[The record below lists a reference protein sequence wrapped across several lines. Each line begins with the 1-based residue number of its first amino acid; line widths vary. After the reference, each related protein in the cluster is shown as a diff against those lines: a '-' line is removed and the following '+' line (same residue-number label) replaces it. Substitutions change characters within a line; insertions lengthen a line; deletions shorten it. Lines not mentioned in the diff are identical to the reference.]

1 MATTEM
7 AMMFEAIRQL
17 AEQVKSMAEA
27 NQSSGGS
34 KLEAWDS
41 IAKYKN
47 ITLFTGDAKMWDEFS
62 TKFRSQVA
70 AGARGVEEL
79 MKSVE
84 TEVTEKQAEHQEWED
99 LADGRCTVDQ
109 VQEVAVKL
117 YNVLLSITTA
127 EANAV
132 VRRCRGNGLWA
143 WKRLSTTLNPRTLAS
158 GVKCISQVLAPTK
171 ITNASKADV
180 AIEAWEDRVAKL
192 AIEYGEEISAKMK
205 VAVLYAMLPK
215 DLQERVLDKCAVNW
229 DGAKEEEAAS
239 IYHSVKEDVKN
250 IAKSRR
256 DMSMPKPME
265 VDRVRADWGWW
276 CGGWNDEDEENNE
289 YKDKDK
295 ELQTEEKDVN
305 FIGKGKSK
313 GKGKGECWTCGEVG
327 HRAADCP
334 KGNSGKSYGKGGWSE
349 KGGWKGRGGWYGKDG
364 WNGKGAEYKTGKG
377 GWAPPMVKACFGCGS
392 TAHLMRDCPNKEGQ
406 RVQQVE
412 TDGPEV
418 LYIGHT
424 NANVEEHWHLVD
436 DKYKHRA
443 KRCEHPPGLAT
454 PGCNGFRVLAE
465 DEEDEEEEPVETCHI
480 HDIESNS
487 TDNNKAAVKTS
498 GIRNTEWASLGVGEI
513 AVDSAADE
521 SCWPKGLGDAFKLKP
536 SKRNIVLKTANGGE
550 MGHYGE
556 KDITFK
562 TGNSEDVVGLKFQVT
577 DVKKPLLAVRRLVEK
592 GNVVSFGPEPDQNY
606 IRNIATGRKIEMEK
620 KGGAFVIKAHFM
632 KEMADASSTATGFTR
647 QVR

>member
-1 MATTEM
+1 MATAEM
-7 AMMFEAIRQL
+7 ATMFEAIRQL
-17 AEQVKSMAEA
+17 TEQVKSMAETKQA
-27 NQSSGGS
+27 SGVG
-34 KLEAWDS
+34 KMETWDS
-41 IAKYKN
+41 IGKYKN
-47 ITLFTGDAKMWDEFS
+47 ITLFTGEAKMWDEFS
-62 TKFRSQVA
+62 TKFRGQVA

-79 MKSVE
+79 MKLVE
-84 TEVTEKQAEHQEWED
+84 TEVTEKQAEDQEWED

-109 VQEVAVKL
+109 VQDVTVKL

-171 ITNASKADV
+171 ITNASKADI
-180 AIEAWEDRVAKL
+180 AIEAWEDKVTKL
-192 AIEYGEEISAKMK
+192 GIEYGEEISAKMK

-215 DLQERVLDKCAVNW
+215 DLQEKVLDKCAVNW
-229 DGAKEEEAAS
+229 DGAKEDEAAS
-239 IYHSVKEDVKN
+239 IYTSVREEVKN

-256 DMSMPKPME
+256 DMTMPKPME
-265 VDRVRADWGWW
+265 VDRVRADWVWW
-276 CGGWNDEDEENNE
+276 SGGWNDEDEDKNEN
-289 YKDKDK
+289 K
-295 ELQTEEKDVN
+295 EQELDREEKDIN
-305 FIGKGKSK
+305 FVGKGKSK

-327 HRAADCP
+327 HRAAECP
-334 KGNSGKSYGKGGWSE
+334 RGWGGKTYSKGGSND
-349 KGGWKGRGGWYGKDG
+349 KGGWKGKGGWNGKDG
-364 WNGKGAEYKTGKG
+364 WSGKGGDYKTGKG
-377 GWAPPMVKACFGCGS
+377 GWAYPMVKACFGCGS

-412 TDGPEV
+412 TEGPEV

-424 NANVEEHWHLVD
+424 DVIDEGPWRLVD
-436 DKYKHRA
+436 ESCKHRT
-443 KRCEHPPGLAT
+443 KRCEQPPGLAM
-454 PGCNGFRVLAE
+454 PMRKGFLVLAE
-465 DEEDEEEEPVETCHI
+465 NEEDDDEEEQAAETYYI
-480 HDIESNS
+480 NEAKSE
-487 TDNNKAAVKTS
+487 TRDNDKGAVKMY
-498 GIRNTEWASLGVGEI
+498 GDQKTEWASLGVGEI

-521 SCWPKGLGDAFKLKP
+521 SCWPKGLGDAFHMKP
-536 SKRNIVLKTANGGE
+536 RTRNIILKTANGGE
-550 MGHYGE
+550 MAHYGE

-562 TGNSEDVVGLKFQVT
+562 TGKSDDVVGLKFQVT

-592 GNVVSFGPEPDQNY
+592 GNVVSFGPEPDQNF

-632 KEMADASSTATGFTR
+632 KEIAGGSKIEAGFTR